1 VQKIRLIGSVFDL
14 ILIYGSKA
22 CFEQLKKEMEIKVLN
37 CEIMFVSVFINLNT
51 PPCCLVKLNNLIC
64 LYVHSHHQD

>member
-1 VQKIRLIGSVFDL
+1 
-14 ILIYGSKA
+14 
-22 CFEQLKKEMEIKVLN
+22 MEIKVLN

-51 PPCCLVKLNNLIC
+51 PPYYVVKLNNIIC